1 MEKSFDINALRE
13 ILHQNTSQM
22 TGKYT
27 YREIDESTVYA
38 ELEDIFIL
46 SPQRLREICKV
57 FVKEME
63 KGLESD
69 DCTLKMIPSF
79 VTNRPTGKEVGTYL
93 ALDLGGTNFRV
104 CEINLEGQ
112 SKVRLRAKKFTIPD
126 SAKTADQSVLF
137 DFLAESIAIFIKEYN
152 INTEKDINLGFTF
165 SFPVQQTALNKGTI
179 LLWNK
184 GFNCAN
190 SIGKDVVTL
199 LSEALT
205 RKQLKVNVVA
215 LVNDTVGTLM
225 SHAYVDPGTCVG
237 VILGTGTNAAY
248 VESADAIPKWTGGPI
263 KSNEMIINSEW
274 GAFDNERKVLPWTK
288 YDEQQDEQS
297 TNPGKQT
304 YEKMISGMYLGE
316 IVRLVCK
323 DLIERKILFGGMS
336 SSEMDTPGKFETAYM
351 SRIERDHTAE
361 LTDTKMVLQEILK
374 IPYVAPRDRRIV
386 RRICELVAIRAAR
399 LAACGVAA
407 VVTKMNRVDTGCTV
421 AIDGS
426 VYEHYPH
433 FDNRMRDALHELFG
447 MFSEN
452 VSLQLGKDGSGIGA
466 AVIAALA
473 DK

>member
-1 MEKSFDINALRE
+1 MEKPFDINALRE
-13 ILHQNTSQM
+13 ILHQNPTQSA
-22 TGKYT
+22 GKYT
-27 YREIDESTVYA
+27 YREIDESSVYA
-38 ELEDIFIL
+38 ELEDIFII

-63 KGLESD
+63 EGLKSD

-126 SAKTADQSVLF
+126 EAKTADQSVLF

-152 INTEKDINLGFTF
+152 ITTDNDINLGFTF
-165 SFPVQQTALNKGTI
+165 SFPVQQTALNQGTI

-199 LSEALT
+199 LSEALA

-248 VESADAIPKWTGGPI
+248 VESADAIPKWDFGFAQV
-263 KSNEMIINSEW
+263 NMIGYQAQVIPAILAGFCLVFLEK
-274 GAFDNERKVLPWTK
+274 FFTKICPKVI
-288 YDEQQDEQS
+288 S
-297 TNPGKQT
+297 
-304 YEKMISGMYLGE
+304 MIVVPFFS
-316 IVRLVCK
+316 LV
-323 DLIERKILFGGMS
+323 LENFLS
-336 SSEMDTPGKFETAYM
+336 
-351 SRIERDHTAE
+351 
-361 LTDTKMVLQEILK
+361 
-374 IPYVAPRDRRIV
+374 
-386 RRICELVAIRAAR
+386 
-399 LAACGVAA
+399 
-407 VVTKMNRVDTGCTV
+407 VVSD
-421 AIDGS
+421 IS
-426 VYEHYPH
+426 
-433 FDNRMRDALHELFG
+433 FAL
-447 MFSEN
+447 
-452 VSLQLGKDGSGIGA
+452 
-466 AVIAALA
+466 
-473 DK
+473 